1 MPTEQLEIREALK
14 LRDGRATVD
23 RVSLTLAAGERV
35 ALLGHNGAGKT
46 TLIRM
51 ILGLTAIDGGEI
63 SVFGAAP
70 GDARARRLCAYL
82 PESVSFP
89 KALSGREQLRLF
101 ARLAGEPLSVVDPL
115 LERVGLA
122 DAAGRR
128 IGTYSKGMRQRLGLA
143 QVMIGRPRLV
153 LLDEPTSGLDPISR
167 HDFYDIVDDLVARGA
182 AVLVSSHA
190 LTELEARTDRI
201 AILREGALVAL
212 DSLANLRRRAH
223 LPIRLRITAHDDAA
237 DQVARDLHG
246 QRVNCRRV
254 ELTCGPED
262 KMDRLSDITA
272 LGKLV
277 DDVDVLPPSLE
288 DLYRYY
294 ATGTARDGAVKQED
308 QP

>member
-1 MPTEQLEIREALK
+1 MPTDQLVIRDALK
-14 LRDGRATVD
+14 LRDGQKTVD
-23 RVSLTLAAGERV
+23 GVSLTLSAGERM

-51 ILGLTAIDGGEI
+51 ILGLTRIDGGSI

-70 GDARARRLCAYL
+70 GDARARRLCTYL

-89 KALSGREQLRLF
+89 KALRGREQLALF
-101 ARLAGEPLSVVDPL
+101 ARLAGEPVSIVDPL

-122 DAAGRR
+122 QAARRR

-167 HDFYDIVDDLVARGA
+167 HDFYDIVDELVENGA

-201 AILREGALVAL
+201 AILRSGALVAL
-212 DSLANLRRRAH
+212 DSLANLRRGAH
-223 LPIRLRITAHDDAA
+223 LPIRLRVTTDDDAA
-237 DQVARDLHG
+237 GRVAENLHG
-246 QRVNCRRV
+246 ARVNCRGV
-254 ELTCGPED
+254 ELVCEPED
-262 KMDRLSDITA
+262 KMARLSEITA
-272 LGKLV
+272 LGGLV
-277 DDVDVLPPSLE
+277 NDVDVLPPSLE
-288 DLYRYY
+288 DLYRFY
-294 ATGTARDGAVKQED
+294 ATDAGAKAAPTEGTS
-308 QP
+308 